1 MIDRWLDVSTL
12 PVASDA
18 IVCLGAGTDLP
29 NLPNAAGWE
38 RIYTATQVFAD
49 GYAPVVVFAG
59 RGSSLLSEAEAYADA
74 AMWLGMPRDAILNDP
89 RPDRTAEHPSSLLNL
104 EGGRFTRRS
113 RVLVVTSPTH
123 SRRALLTFRKQG
135 FTDVRIVSGY
145 RSPHTSGQTARQR
158 KVSAIAGFQPS
169 SRSYDNVF
177 SRLRDC
183 STALLTS
190 LQELTAISWY
200 WWKGWI

>member
-1 MIDRWLDVSTL
+1 MIDRWLDVSTF

-18 IVCLGAGTDLP
+18 IVCLGGGTDLP
-29 NLPNAAGWE
+29 NLPNASGWE

-59 RGSSLLSEAEAYADA
+59 RGPSLLSEAEAYAEA

-89 RPDRTAEHPSSLLNL
+89 QPDTTAEHPSSLLDL

-113 RVLVVTSPTH
+113 RLLVVTSATH

-145 RSPHTSGQTARQR
+145 RSTHAGGRMGRQR

-169 SRSYDNVF
+169 SRNYDNVF
-177 SRLRDC
+177 SRLRDG
-183 STALLTS
+183 STRLLTS
-190 LQELTAISWY
+190 LQELTAIGWY

>member
-1 MIDRWLDVSTL
+1 MIGRWLDVSTF

-18 IVCLGAGTDLP
+18 IVCLGGGTDLP

-49 GYAPVVVFAG
+49 GYAPVVVFSG
-59 RGSSLLSEAEAYADA
+59 RGPSLLSEAEVYADA
-74 AMWLGMPRDAILNDP
+74 AMWLGIPREAILNDP
-89 RPDRTAEHPSSLLNL
+89 HPDTTAEHPASLLDL

-113 RVLVVTSPTH
+113 RLLVVTSDWH

-145 RSPHTSGQTARQR
+145 RSTRASGQMARQH

-169 SRSYDNVF
+169 LETDDNMFSYLRDGS
-177 SRLRDC
+177 SRL
-183 STALLTS
+183 LTN
-190 LQELTAISWY
+190 LQELTAIGWY
-200 WWKGWI
+200 WWKG